1 MKQKFRNQDGYILA
15 TTLIV
20 LVVMVILS
28 LALIDTSSSES
39 LQSKHYEKQLQAK
52 YLAKSG
58 TEIMADYIINNTDDF
73 EILFLDKAANFPFVK
88 DLNGGSISVDVV
100 KTSDGLEIISEGS
113 FKNSTEETKLLLK
126 NIALGNEPLFYQ
138 DLEKVD
144 QDPTKTRYKKGLG
157 EPTISEPTSNGNLNQ
172 DKRDYTIDLNVDKK
186 YNNIKIDD
194 GYTLKINTHG
204 QDRILI
210 VDSFKIDG
218 YINLSDDGGRVFL
231 FVKSSATFENSY
243 KDIKNQLIIFA
254 MDGSKVT
261 INPDTDKESY
271 LYIYAP
277 FATLEL
283 NSSAKISGS
292 IISASDKS
300 PTVEALDITYRPLNK
315 LITINEYNFFDVQ
328 HLYKK
333 DRYDNSSK

>member
-292 IISASDKS
+292 VISASDKS
-300 PTVEALDITYRPLNK
+300 PTVEALDITYIPLNK
-315 LITINEYNFFDVQ
+315 PIIINGYAFFDTK

-333 DRYDNSSK
+333 DRYDNFSK